1 MKHRPEPDII
11 RLSNIS
17 ENRFLTGQT
26 EFGVE
31 NESSPQKT
39 FSSLL
44 FSSLL
49 FSSLLFSSLL
59 FSSAARA
66 AGEGSGRGPY
76 VQADLAY
83 AYEHITHDYPE
94 PAGAKKG
101 KISTVSDYFRNIR
114 THSIHPRV
122 SVGYDFGGWRIAAD
136 YARYRKWN
144 DSKYSVSIKELKE
157 NKGENINVA
166 QYLKTE
172 NQENGSFHAVSS
184 LGLSAV
190 YDFKLNDKFKP
201 YIGARVAYGHI
212 RHQHRSV
219 EQETTI
225 VTTYLQ
231 SGKPSPIIRGPT
243 PKPAHQESNSIR
255 RVGLGVIAGVGFDI
269 TPNLTLDAG
278 YRYHNWGRLENTRFK
293 THEASLGVRYR
304 F

>member
-1 MKHRPEPDII
+1 MQPAKN
-11 RLSNIS
+11 L
-17 ENRFLTGQT
+17 L
-26 EFGVE
+26 
-31 NESSPQKT
+31 

-59 FSSAARA
+59 FSSLLFPSAAQA
-66 AGEGSGRGPY
+66 ASEGNGRGPY

-83 AYEHITHDYPE
+83 AAERITHDYPE
-94 PAGAKKG
+94 PTAQKKDT
-101 KISTVSDYFRNIR
+101 ISTVSDYFRNIR

-122 SVGYDFGGWRIAAD
+122 SVGYDFGSWRIAAD

-144 DSKYSVSIKELKE
+144 NSKYSVNTKKARE
-157 NKGENINVA
+157 NKDSKKGTTVTE
-166 QYLKTE
+166 YLKAE
-172 NQENGSFHAVSS
+172 NQENGTFHAVSS

-190 YDFKLNDKFKP
+190 YDFDTGSRFKP
-201 YIGARVAYGHI
+201 YAGVRVAYGHV
-212 RHQHRSV
+212 RHSIDSTKKATEFLTAAGAPGAAPTVYPPHKNTQDDHR
-219 EQETTI
+219 
-225 VTTYLQ
+225 
-231 SGKPSPIIRGPT
+231 
-243 PKPAHQESNSIR
+243 ESNSIR

>member
-1 MKHRPEPDII
+1 MELICI
-11 RLSNIS
+11 RSTKN
-17 ENRFLTGQT
+17 
-26 EFGVE
+26 
-31 NESSPQKT
+31 

-66 AGEGSGRGPY
+66 AGEDHGRGPY

-83 AYEHITHDYPE
+83 AYEHITRDYPK
-94 PAGAKKG
+94 PTDPSKG
-101 KISTVSDYFRNIR
+101 KISTVSDYFKNIR

-144 DSKYSVSIKELKE
+144 NNKYSVNIKELLR
-157 NKGENINVA
+157 NDNSTSSSNHLNIKT
-166 QYLKTE
+166 QKTE
-172 NQENGSFHAVSS
+172 HQENGTFHAASS
-184 LGLSAV
+184 LGLSTI
-190 YDFKLNDKFKP
+190 YDFDTGSRFKP
-201 YIGARVAYGHI
+201 YIGMRVAYGHV
-212 RHQHRSV
+212 RHQVRSV
-219 EQETTI
+219 QQETEI
-225 VTTYLQ
+225 VTTY
-231 SGKPSPIIRGPT
+231 PSDGSAKTSVPSKMP
-243 PKPAHQESNSIR
+243 PKPAYHENRSSR
-255 RVGLGVIAGVGFDI
+255 RLGFGAMAGVGIDVA
-269 TPNLTLDAG
+269 PGLTLDAG

>member
-1 MKHRPEPDII
+1 MNPAPK
-11 RLSNIS
+11 
-17 ENRFLTGQT
+17 
-26 EFGVE
+26 
-31 NESSPQKT
+31 K
-39 FSSLL
+39 
-44 FSSLL
+44 LL

-59 FSSAARA
+59 FSSAAQA
-66 AGEGSGRGPY
+66 ASEDGGRGPY

-83 AYEHITHDYPE
+83 AYEHITRDYPDA
-94 PAGAKKG
+94 AGLEKG
-101 KISTVSDYFRNIR
+101 KKISTVSDYFRNIR

-144 DSKYSVSIKELKE
+144 NSKYSVSIKELKNN
-157 NKGENINVA
+157 NKK
-166 QYLKTE
+166 KTE

-201 YIGARVAYGHI
+201 YIGARVAYGHV
-212 RHQHRSV
+212 RHSIDSTKKITAGAGGAGSPVR
-219 EQETTI
+219 
-225 VTTYLQ
+225 
-231 SGKPSPIIRGPT
+231 PSYKST
-243 PKPAHQESNSIR
+243 QDAHHQSNSIR

-269 TPNLTLDAG
+269 TPKLTLDTG

>member
-1 MKHRPEPDII
+1 
-11 RLSNIS
+11 
-17 ENRFLTGQT
+17 TT
-26 EFGVE
+26 
-31 NESSPQKT
+31 
-39 FSSLL
+39 
-44 FSSLL
+44 
-49 FSSLLFSSLL
+49 
-59 FSSAARA
+59 
-66 AGEGSGRGPY
+66 
-76 VQADLAY
+76 
-83 AYEHITHDYPE
+83 
-94 PAGAKKG
+94 
-101 KISTVSDYFRNIR
+101 ISTVSDYFRNIR

-144 DSKYSVSIKELKE
+144 NSKYSVSIKELKNN
-157 NKGENINVA
+157 NKKKK
-166 QYLKTE
+166 KTE

-201 YIGARVAYGHI
+201 YIGARVAYGHV
-212 RHQHRSV
+212 RHSISTKK
-219 EQETTI
+219 TTEFL
-225 VTTYLQ
+225 TTA
-231 SGKPSPIIRGPT
+231 GSPGVVPGGYKVSTT
-243 PKPAHQESNSIR
+243 PGAHQESNSIR

>member
-1 MKHRPEPDII
+1 MQPAK
-11 RLSNIS
+11 N
-17 ENRFLTGQT
+17 
-26 EFGVE
+26 
-31 NESSPQKT
+31 
-39 FSSLL
+39 
-44 FSSLL
+44 LL

-59 FSSAARA
+59 FSSAAQA
-66 AGEGSGRGPY
+66 AGEGNGRGPY

-83 AYEHITHDYPE
+83 AAERITHDYPE
-94 PAGAKKG
+94 PTAPGKN

-114 THSIHPRV
+114 THSVHPRV

-144 DSKYSVSIKELKE
+144 NSKYSVSIKGLKSNNKSKRELKT
-157 NKGENINVA
+157 V
-166 QYLKTE
+166 
-172 NQENGSFHAVSS
+172 NQENGTFHAVSS

-201 YIGARVAYGHI
+201 YIGARVAYGHV
-212 RHQHRSV
+212 RHSISTKK
-219 EQETTI
+219 TTEFL
-225 VTTYLQ
+225 TTASTPGAV
-231 SGKPSPIIRGPT
+231 SGAYKVSRT
-243 PKPAHQESNSIR
+243 PGAHQESDSIR

-293 THEASLGVRYR
+293 THEASLGMRYR

>member
-1 MKHRPEPDII
+1 MQPAKN
-11 RLSNIS
+11 L
-17 ENRFLTGQT
+17 L
-26 EFGVE
+26 
-31 NESSPQKT
+31 

-59 FSSAARA
+59 FSSAAQA
-66 AGEGSGRGPY
+66 ASEDGGRGPY

-83 AYEHITHDYPE
+83 AAEHITHDYPE
-94 PAGAKKG
+94 PTGANQGK

-144 DSKYSVSIKELKE
+144 NNKYSVNTKKV
-157 NKGENINVA
+157 GEKNNRNTNVA
-166 QYLKTE
+166 RYLKAE
-172 NQENGSFHAVSS
+172 NQENGTFHAASS

-190 YDFKLNDKFKP
+190 YDFDTGSRFKP
-201 YIGARVAYGHI
+201 YAGVRVAYGHVK
-212 RHQHRSV
+212 HQVRSV
-219 EQETTI
+219 ESETTI
-225 VTTYLQ
+225 VLSTPKGVQTPGRHIQ
-231 SGKPSPIIRGPT
+231 GPT
-243 PKPAHQESNSIR
+243 KKPAHHESRSISS
-255 RVGLGVIAGVGFDI
+255 LGFGAVAGVGIDI

-293 THEASLGVRYR
+293 THEASLGMRYR

>member
-1 MKHRPEPDII
+1 MNPARKKPS
-11 RLSNIS
+11 L
-17 ENRFLTGQT
+17 L
-26 EFGVE
+26 
-31 NESSPQKT
+31 

-59 FSSAARA
+59 FSSLLFPSAAQA
-66 AGEGSGRGPY
+66 ASEDGGRGPY

-83 AYEHITHDYPE
+83 AYEHITRDYPDA
-94 PAGAKKG
+94 AGANQGK

-144 DSKYSVSIKELKE
+144 NNKYSVNIE
-157 NKGENINVA
+157 NVKKHDNGNRIDR
-166 QYLKTE
+166 KTE

-201 YIGARVAYGHI
+201 YIGARVAYGHV
-212 RHQHRSV
+212 RHSIDS
-219 EQETTI
+219 TKKTI
-225 VTTYLQ
+225 EFLTA
-231 SGKPSPIIRGPT
+231 PSNAPNGASTNYDIS
-243 PKPAHQESNSIR
+243 PKTQNAHQESNSIR

-269 TPNLTLDAG
+269 TPKLTLDAG

-293 THEASLGVRYR
+293 THEASLGMRYR

>member
-1 MKHRPEPDII
+1 MQPAK
-11 RLSNIS
+11 N
-17 ENRFLTGQT
+17 
-26 EFGVE
+26 
-31 NESSPQKT
+31 
-39 FSSLL
+39 LL

-59 FSSAARA
+59 FSSAAQA
-66 AGEGSGRGPY
+66 AGEDHGRGPY

-83 AYEHITHDYPE
+83 AYEHITRDYPDA
-94 PAGAKKG
+94 AGANQGK

-144 DSKYSVSIKELKE
+144 NNKYSVDIKELERK
-157 NKGENINVA
+157 NNSTSGGGSQLNIRH
-166 QYLKTE
+166 QKTE
-172 NQENGSFHAVSS
+172 NQENGTFHAVSS

-201 YIGARVAYGHI
+201 YIGMRVAYGHV
-212 RHQHRSV
+212 RHGIDSTKKITGTLTAYHGAGITPTVYPDGSPR
-219 EQETTI
+219 EN
-225 VTTYLQ
+225 TYQ
-231 SGKPSPIIRGPT
+231 KS
-243 PKPAHQESNSIR
+243 HSIR
-255 RVGLGVIAGVGFDI
+255 RVGLGAVAGVGIGI
-269 TPNLTLDAG
+269 TPKLTLDAG

-293 THEASLGVRYR
+293 THEASLGMRYR

>member
-1 MKHRPEPDII
+1 MQPPK
-11 RLSNIS
+11 N
-17 ENRFLTGQT
+17 
-26 EFGVE
+26 
-31 NESSPQKT
+31 

-59 FSSAARA
+59 FSSAAQA
-66 AGEGSGRGPY
+66 AGEDGGRGPY

-83 AYEHITHDYPE
+83 AYEHITRDYPE
-94 PAGAKKG
+94 ATGANQGK

-144 DSKYSVSIKELKE
+144 NNKYSVNIKELERNE
-157 NKGENINVA
+157 NKNSGNHLNIKTR
-166 QYLKTE
+166 KTE
-172 NQENGSFHAVSS
+172 HQENGTFHAVSS
-184 LGLSAV
+184 LGLSTI
-190 YDFKLNDKFKP
+190 YDFDTGSRFKP
-201 YIGARVAYGHI
+201 YIGMRVAYGHV
-212 RHQHRSV
+212 RHQVRSV
-219 EQETTI
+219 QQETEI
-225 VTTYLQ
+225 VTTY
-231 SGKPSPIIRGPT
+231 PSDGSAKTSVPSEMP
-243 PKPAHQESNSIR
+243 PKPAYHENRSSR
-255 RVGLGVIAGVGFDI
+255 RLGFGAMAGVGIDVA
-269 TPNLTLDAG
+269 PGLTLDAG

>member
-1 MKHRPEPDII
+1 MNPARKKP
-11 RLSNIS
+11 
-17 ENRFLTGQT
+17 
-26 EFGVE
+26 
-31 NESSPQKT
+31 
-39 FSSLL
+39 SLL

-59 FSSAARA
+59 FPSAAQA
-66 AGEGSGRGPY
+66 ASEDGGRGPY

-83 AYEHITHDYPE
+83 AAERITHDYPE
-94 PAGAKKG
+94 PTDPKKG

-144 DSKYSVSIKELKE
+144 DNKYSVDIKELE
-157 NKGENINVA
+157 NKNKNKRD
-166 QYLKTE
+166 LKTE

-201 YIGARVAYGHI
+201 YIGARVAYGHV
-212 RHQHRSV
+212 RHSIDS
-219 EQETTI
+219 TKKTAKI
-225 VTTYLQ
+225 LTSSYGN
-231 SGKPSPIIRGPT
+231 GKPT
-243 PKPAHQESNSIR
+243 VYTEENTQNAHRESDSIR

-269 TPNLTLDAG
+269 TPKLTLDAG

-293 THEASLGVRYR
+293 THEASLGMRYR

>member
-1 MKHRPEPDII
+1 MQPAK
-11 RLSNIS
+11 N
-17 ENRFLTGQT
+17 
-26 EFGVE
+26 
-31 NESSPQKT
+31 
-39 FSSLL
+39 
-44 FSSLL
+44 LL

-59 FSSAARA
+59 FSSAAQA
-66 AGEGSGRGPY
+66 ASEGNGRGPY

-83 AYEHITHDYPE
+83 AAERITHDYPE
-94 PAGAKKG
+94 PTAPGKN

-114 THSIHPRV
+114 THSVHPRV

-144 DSKYSVSIKELKE
+144 DNKYSVNIKKLE
-157 NKGENINVA
+157 NKNKK
-166 QYLKTE
+166 KTE

-201 YIGARVAYGHI
+201 YIGARVAYGHV
-212 RHQHRSV
+212 RHSIDS
-219 EQETTI
+219 TKKITA
-225 VTTYLQ
+225 
-231 SGKPSPIIRGPT
+231 SAGGAGSPASYKST
-243 PKPAHQESNSIR
+243 QDAHHQSNSIR